1 VNEKEILARY
11 RALRRWVERERR
23 RLAKTR
29 GRKSQTYLRRSRLV
43 DCIDPITLRELVRE
57 LRSPSGRSPRR

>member
-23 RLAKTR
+23 RLARTG
-29 GRKSQTYLRRSRLV
+29 GRPAQRYLRRARLV
-43 DCIDPITLRELVRE
+43 MEVDEVTFRELVQE
-57 LRSPSGRSPRR
+57 LRALTKEPS